1 MHKIA
6 IKNKYVQTNPMSK
19 HIDNNETIMHN
30 MKIEENMDWK
40 KLPNYR
46 GKHRQCMKINPTIIY

>member
-46 GKHRQCMKINPTIIY
+46 GKHR